1 MKTKYISP
9 FKPKK
14 INDVKTS
21 GLKIYTFN
29 IGYKKFND
37 DLLVIVFEKLVE
49 LAAVFTKSS
58 TPSAPVIWNKEQYKS
73 NLCKVLIVN
82 SGNANAYTGKIGIA
96 SIKKYSSFASQI
108 FNCKL
113 NQVFVSSTGV
123 IGEQLNPNSIITK
136 LKLINNIQPKNLIHA
151 AKAIMTTDTYPK
163 VAVETVRI
171 NGKKFRIYG
180 IAKGSGMIYPNM
192 GTMLAFIFT
201 DAKIPRKVLKKTL
214 SNGVQ
219 KSFNSISV
227 DGDTS
232 TSDTVFFTATGEQNH
247 KKITSFNN
255 SHYSQFQKEF
265 DNLLLDLALQIV
277 KDGEGAKKLITI
289 SVKNAKNYKSA
300 KHVGFSIANSLLVKT
315 TLGSKELNFG
325 RIFMAIGKSYE
336 LINQDKVSFSIGNFP
351 IVKEGKLLDKIK
363 TTKIKNYMKSKNLL
377 LSVSLNNGK
386 ESATVYTCDLTH
398 KYIDINTNY
407 LT

>member
-1 MKTKYISP
+1 M
-9 FKPKK
+9 
-14 INDVKTS
+14 
-21 GLKIYTFN
+21 
-29 IGYKKFND
+29 
-37 DLLVIVFEKLVE
+37 
-49 LAAVFTKSS
+49 
-58 TPSAPVIWNKEQYKS
+58 
-73 NLCKVLIVN
+73 
-82 SGNANAYTGKIGIA
+82 
-96 SIKKYSSFASQI
+96 SFA
-108 FNCKL
+108 K
-113 NQVFVSSTGV
+113 
-123 IGEQLNPNSIITK
+123 SIIT
-136 LKLINNIQPKNLIHA
+136 
-151 AKAIMTTDTYPK
+151 TDTCPK
-163 VAVETVRI
+163 LAT
-171 NGKKFRIYG
+171 KKVKIG
-180 IAKGSGMIYPNM
+180 NQNIVISGVAKGSGMIYPNM

-277 KDGEGAKKLITI
+277 KDGEGATKLITI